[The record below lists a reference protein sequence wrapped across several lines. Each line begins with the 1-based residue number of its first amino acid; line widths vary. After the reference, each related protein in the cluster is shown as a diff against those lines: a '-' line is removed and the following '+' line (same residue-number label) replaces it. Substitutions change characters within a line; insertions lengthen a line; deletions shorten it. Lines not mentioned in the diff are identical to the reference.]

1 MFLLKE
7 ILESIKRHKSKSFIA
22 GITVAWGL
30 IMLILL
36 VGTGQGL
43 QKGIE
48 KLFSD
53 YTIKTIEVYG
63 GEASMS
69 DISISKGELV
79 TFTNQD
85 IYNIT
90 KTFNE
95 IENISPIIHVNN
107 QKIASYT
114 KEIKRFS
121 LFGVNEDY
129 FKINTLKLKEGRFF
143 SPNDTDE
150 KVVVIGKKIAE
161 NLFNNYRCIGQ
172 IIFINNIGYNI
183 IGVIAEGGLFSNNGN
198 DIYMPFNRATSY
210 IGTITFDEFIL
221 SISKQSKIIEFK
233 KTLKV
238 YLSKRKGFN
247 VKDKQAVLFN
257 SVEEQLKTF
266 NVLFKSINIFL
277 WFISI
282 SFLISG
288 MLGIFNVMTVIVKD
302 RIGEFG
308 IRKAIGATPMSI
320 QKMVLVE
327 ALFITLISGVLGI
340 IIGYVLVV
348 LVNLYI
354 NTSSNSEP
362 FLTLNIN
369 LPIILGALFLLV
381 ISGSI
386 AGVIPARKAS
396 NILPVEALRELNN

>member
-69 DISISKGELV
+69 DVSVSKGELI
-79 TFTNQD
+79 TFTSQD
-85 IYNIT
+85 IYALT
-90 KTFNE
+90 KSFAE
-95 IENISPIIHVNN
+95 IENVSPVINVNT
-107 QKIASYT
+107 QKITSFT

-143 SPNDTDE
+143 SPNDTNE
-150 KVVVIGKKIAE
+150 KVLVIGEKIAE
-161 NLFNNYRCIGQ
+161 SLFNNSRCLGQ
-172 IIFINNIGYNI
+172 IIFINNAGYTIVGI
-183 IGVIAEGGLFSNNGN
+183 IADGGLFSNNSN
-198 DIYMPFNRATSY
+198 DIYMPFERAFLYVNTV
-210 IGTITFDEFIL
+210 TFDEFIL
-221 SISKQSKIIEFK
+221 SISKQSDIIEFK

-238 YLSKRKGFN
+238 YLSKLKGFN
-247 VKDKQAVLFN
+247 TRDKQAVLFN

-266 NVLFKSINIFL
+266 NVLFKSVNIFL

-308 IRKAIGATPMSI
+308 IRKAIGATPISI
-320 QKMVLVE
+320 QKMVLIE
-327 ALFITLISGVLGI
+327 ALLITLISGILGI
-340 IIGYVLVV
+340 IIGYLIVV
-348 LVNLYI
+348 LANIYI
-354 NTSSNSEP
+354 NIKSNFEP

-369 LPIILGALFLLV
+369 FPIIFGALILLI

-386 AGVIPARKAS
+386 AGIIPARKAS
-396 NILPVEALRELNN
+396 NVLPVEALRELNN